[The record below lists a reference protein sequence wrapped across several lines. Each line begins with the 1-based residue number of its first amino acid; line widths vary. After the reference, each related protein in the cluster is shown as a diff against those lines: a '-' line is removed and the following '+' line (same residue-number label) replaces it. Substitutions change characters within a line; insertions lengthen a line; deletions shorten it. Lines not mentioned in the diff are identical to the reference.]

1 MFWSILLLRVYL
13 PPSYWNWTQEVDVVY
28 WTQEVDVVSWSKD
41 LQMSWVNWKHYAKFS
56 SSNIRNDTGI
66 VFSKFVRHNS
76 G

>member
-1 MFWSILLLRVYL
+1 MCAFFLFWSILLRVYL
-13 PPSYWNWTQEVDVVY
+13 RPSYWN